1 MDFMINF
8 NGKYVNESTSI
19 LKSSNRA
26 FKYGDGLFETIKV
39 LNSKIIFLEDHY
51 FRLMASMRML
61 RMEIPMKFTLEYFE
75 EEILNCAEKNKLTN
89 ARVRFAVFRSDGG
102 LYTPLENSISY
113 LIEAS
118 DLSVLLN
125 ANYKVDLYKDFYI
138 SSGFLSTLKTTNRIL
153 NVLASI
159 YAKENDLNN
168 CILINEKKHV
178 VEAANG
184 NVFIVKGNVIKTP
197 LLSEGAIK
205 GIARKKVIEMIHEL
219 EGLELI
225 ETEISPFELQKSE
238 EVFITNAIVGI
249 QPVSSYR
256 KTTYNTTIGLMLREK
271 LASLI

>member
-75 EEILNCAEKNKLTN
+75 EEVLNCAEKNKLTN

>member
-8 NGKYVNESTSI
+8 NGKYVNESDSI

-75 EEILNCAEKNKLTN
+75 EEVLNCAEKNKLTN

-102 LYTPLENSISY
+102 LYTPLENSITY

>member
-1 MDFMINF
+1 MINF

-75 EEILNCAEKNKLTN
+75 EEVLNCAEKNKLTN